1 MVEEAAYD
9 AGDDFVVPFGS
20 AGIETGESTA
30 IGEAPE
36 APANVPMRG
45 KRNPD
50 W

>member
-9 AGDDFVVPFGS
+9 GGDDFVVPFGS
-20 AGIETGESTA
+20 AGVETGEATA

-36 APANVPMRG
+36 APANVR